1 MRSQPHS
8 WNSRPTA
15 DPDRRQNRAMDQ
27 RNTRPAAASSSL
39 PGTLPATRGEEDTR
53 RRWMITT
60 VTVFLVAVVYWPV
73 RHGGFVWDDIIN
85 FVENDWLQAGSQ
97 WQHYILRDFNGWTN
111 YFRPVGVGLFTIQ
124 VRLFDNQPGP
134 MHLVSLGMHLCNT
147 ALVGAL
153 AAQVMRPLKALGRHA
168 QLAWLAACM
177 LFYGLHPVLIETVAW
192 VGTQYDQLATGF
204 MLLGTC
210 AALSL
215 RRRIVRASMVGLCFF
230 LAICSK
236 ESAASFPVLF
246 LLLDWVIFVKSSQ
259 GTDMTA
265 LRRSFLGR
273 NSAVI
278 IAILIA
284 SVGYLL
290 FRNFGLGH
298 LLQHV
303 PMRGGD
309 LSVLGSVQKI
319 AWTHFNYLRMLIYP
333 WNALNP
339 IHAFDPTD
347 FETFRPMLSLVL
359 AGLAGLLCWAAVAVY
374 RRASAAACLL
384 LVIASALLPVLNIVP
399 TAFAFSLYHERYA
412 INALAFGT
420 LLLPLLSWS
429 RPSVVSPRIARML
442 LSASAVVWVGSSVLT
457 IRSTLPLWLDDERLW
472 LWALEDNPT
481 SELAQ
486 YNAVA
491 ALLRNN
497 KLTDAGAHIDAFAA
511 SGNMCA
517 RCDLVVANTELNQ
530 GNTQRA
536 EALVARILQSPET
549 AENLE
554 VRAEYLLTAGRL
566 ALVQGRNP
574 AAVNLLRSGIELN
587 PGQLWAQ
594 VDLATALSNTGQLKD
609 ALSAANEAVEMAD
622 ELNRPL
628 IATWRDGVEEL
639 LERSNSPSE

>member
-1 MRSQPHS
+1 
-8 WNSRPTA
+8 
-15 DPDRRQNRAMDQ
+15 MDQ

-39 PGTLPATRGEEDTR
+39 PGMPFPIRGEEEAR
-53 RRWMITT
+53 RRWMITAAT
-60 VTVFLVAVVYWPV
+60 VLLIAVVYWPV

-147 ALVGAL
+147 ALIGAL
-153 AAQVMRPLKALGRHA
+153 AVRVMGPLKALGQHA
-168 QLAWLAACM
+168 RLAWLAACM

-246 LLLDWVIFVKSSQ
+246 LLLDWVVFAKSSQ
-259 GTDMTA
+259 GTDMA
-265 LRRSFLGR
+265 AVRRSFLRR

-309 LSVLGSVQKI
+309 LSVLDNLQKI
-319 AWTHFNYLRMLIYP
+319 ALTHFTYLRVLIYP
-333 WNALNP
+333 WNGLSP
-339 IHAFDPTD
+339 IHSFDPSHFTS
-347 FETFRPMLSLVL
+347 FRPAIALIL
-359 AGLAGLLCWAAVAVY
+359 AGLVALLLWATVAVY
-374 RRASAAACLL
+374 RRASEAACVV

-399 TAFAFSLYHERYA
+399 TSFTLSLYHERYA

-420 LLLPLLSWS
+420 LLLPLLPWS
-429 RPSVVSPRIARML
+429 RPSVVSPQLARML
-442 LSASAVVWVGSSVLT
+442 LSALAVVWIGSSVLT

-511 SGNMCA
+511 RGNMCA
-517 RCDLVVANTELNQ
+517 RCDLLVANTELSQ

-536 EALVARILQSPET
+536 ETLVGRILQSPET
-549 AENLE
+549 AGNLE
-554 VRAEYLLTAGRL
+554 VRGDYFLTAGRL

-574 AAVNLLRSGIELN
+574 AAINLLRSGIALN

-594 VDLATALSNTGQLKD
+594 VDLATALSNAGQLKD

-628 IATWRDGVEEL
+628 VATWRDGVEEM
-639 LERSNSPSE
+639 LERSSSRSE

>member
-1 MRSQPHS
+1 
-8 WNSRPTA
+8 
-15 DPDRRQNRAMDQ
+15 
-27 RNTRPAAASSSL
+27 
-39 PGTLPATRGEEDTR
+39 
-53 RRWMITT
+53 MITT
-60 VTVFLVAVVYWPV
+60 ATVFLVAFVYWPV

-168 QLAWLAACM
+168 QAWLAACM

-204 MLLGTC
+204 MLLGAC

-215 RRRIVRASMVGLCFF
+215 RRRIVRASIVGLCFF

-246 LLLDWVIFVKSSQ
+246 LLLDWVIFAKSSQ
-259 GTDMTA
+259 GTDMAA
-265 LRRSFLGR
+265 LRRSFLRR

-303 PMRGGD
+303 PMRGSD
-309 LSVLGSVQKI
+309 PSFLASVQKVG
-319 AWTHFNYLRMLIYP
+319 WTHFSYLKMLIYP
-333 WNALNP
+333 WRDLNP
-339 IHAFDPTD
+339 IHWYDPAY
-347 FETFRPMLSLVL
+347 FKTFQPGILLVVTSLV
-359 AGLAGLLCWAAVAVY
+359 ALLCWATAAAY
-374 RRASAAACLL
+374 RRASVAACLIL
-384 LVIASALLPVLNIVP
+384 IIESGLLPVLNIVP
-399 TAFAFSLYHERYA
+399 TAFALSLYHERYA

-420 LLLPLLSWS
+420 VLLPLLSW
-429 RPSVVSPRIARML
+429 PHLDAVSPRLTRML
-442 LSASAVVWVGSSVLT
+442 LSVVAIVLFGSSILT
-457 IRSTLPLWLDDERLW
+457 IRATLPLWLDDEQLW

-486 YNAVA
+486 HNAVA
-491 ALLRNN
+491 ALLRNA
-497 KLTDAGAHIDAFAA
+497 KLTTANAHIDAFAEQA
-511 SGNMCA
+511 KACA
-517 RCDLVVANTELNQ
+517 RCDLLVANVQLNR
-530 GNTQRA
+530 GDTRRA
-536 EALVARILQSPET
+536 AELVARIRDAPET
-549 AENLE
+549 AVNLD
-554 VRAEYLLTAGRL
+554 VRADYYLTAGRL
-566 ALVQGRNP
+566 ALSQERNL
-574 AAVNLLRSGIELN
+574 AAVDLLRAGIELE
-587 PGQLWAQ
+587 PSQLSAQ
-594 VDLATALSNTGQLKD
+594 VDLARALSNTGQLED
-609 ALSAANEAVEMAD
+609 ALAAATKAVEVAD
-622 ELNRPL
+622 ETNRPL
-628 IATWRDGVEEL
+628 IVAWRDSIQDSLKLRHRNDE
-639 LERSNSPSE
+639 